1 MLLLELLLVVIIS
14 TILVKNAVR
23 LAGPAAVVLLGVV
36 LYLNWNTVGPVIMPF
51 LVSAKNMFIEIW
63 NSIT

>member
-1 MLLLELLLVVIIS
+1 MLLIELLLVVIVS

-23 LAGPAAVVLLGVV
+23 LAGPVAVVLLGVV
-36 LYLNWNTVGPVIMPF
+36 LYLNWNTVGPVLMPV
-51 LVSAKNMFIEIW
+51 LITAKNMIIEIW